1 MLISSLEKMEDIVSK
16 NKSLK
21 WDGWDVIH
29 FYPSDRGRTSKW
41 GMRIGR
47 KWFLYKRF
55 SVTENGWEIPNK
67 FMR

>member
-1 MLISSLEKMEDIVSK
+1 MLISSLETMETIVSK

-41 GMRIGR
+41 GMRIGN
-47 KWFLYKRF
+47 KWFLHKRF
-55 SVTENGWEIPNK
+55 SITEKGWDLPNK
-67 FMR
+67 LMR